1 MTPEEVVARLRD
13 AMRAHGVGELSYR
26 DSHTYY
32 KLVLEGSPESSKPG
46 VTSERPATLVV
57 CSPEAGRIRLSHPLR
72 SKKAEAGQVVAAGEP
87 ICFIESDGRLFA
99 VESRT
104 AGRIAQ
110 LLVRESQL
118 VDYGAPL
125 ILLESP

>member
-1 MTPEEVVARLRD
+1 MTPEEIVARLRD

-26 DSHTYY
+26 DSHTSYR
-32 KLVLEGSPESSKPG
+32 LVLEQSPESAKPG
-46 VTSERPATLVV
+46 VTSERPATSVIP
-57 CSPEAGRIRLSHPLR
+57 SPEAGRIRLSHPLR
-72 SKKAEAGQVVAAGEP
+72 SRKAEAGQVVAAGEP
-87 ICFIESDGRLFA
+87 IFFIESDGRLFA